1 MAALAD
7 RITRH
12 ADALERDRRSPLY
25 IALMRGA
32 ADSARR
38 DGPVADVFP
47 DGPGAPGS
55 VPAGRLLAAL
65 HHLVLAGDA
74 PQLARHYPSV
84 GGEEPLDH
92 AWAAAE
98 ATIEGNLEEVRRLAA
113 RTVQTNEPGRSAALY
128 GALLR
133 LADRHRLPIRLLE
146 PGASAGLNLHA
157 DRYRYVVAGRPLGD
171 PASRLSFEEP
181 WKGLPVEEPWMVD
194 GFLCLSE
201 RCGCDP
207 APIDVSTQEGALA
220 LRSYIWPDEL
230 DRLARIREAIT
241 IARAHPAIVEA
252 AGAVAWVERRLAKP
266 HPGRLTV
273 VWQSVMR
280 QYLGETERRQ
290 LEDRI
295 EEAGTHATDERPLA
309 WVALEP
315 GDDHLSNF
323 TITCRSWPGDGR
335 GVTIA
340 DSGAHGP
347 PVNWRPAHRD
357 LAGGRSIGPG

>member
-1 MAALAD
+1 MDALAD

-55 VPAGRLLAAL
+55 APAGRLLAAL

-74 PQLARHYPSV
+74 PQLARYYASV

-98 ATIEGNLEEVRRLAA
+98 ATIEGEVRRLAA

-171 PASRLSFEEP
+171 PASRLSFDEP
-181 WKGLPVEEPWMVD
+181 WEGLPVEEPWMVES
-194 GFLCLSE
+194 FLCLSE

-220 LRSYIWPDEL
+220 LLSYIWPDEL
-230 DRLARIREAIT
+230 DRLARIKGGDHH
-241 IARAHPAIVEA
+241 RAGHTRP
-252 AGAVAWVERRLAKP
+252 
-266 HPGRLTV
+266 
-273 VWQSVMR
+273 SS
-280 QYLGETERRQ
+280 RRQ
-290 LEDRI
+290 PPSPGSSAGSPNLTPAASPSSGSQSCASTSERPSGASSRI
-295 EEAGTHATDERPLA
+295 ESKKPAPTPPTSSR
-309 WVALEP
+309 
-315 GDDHLSNF
+315 
-323 TITCRSWPGDGR
+323 WPGWRSSQATTISRTSRSPAARGR
-335 GVTIA
+335 ATGGGSPSPTA
-340 DSGAHGP
+340 APMARRS
-347 PVNWRPAHRD
+347 
-357 LAGGRSIGPG
+357 AGGLHIGD